1 MMDSHIYGKHPDAE
15 SQSIADDAFRISEH
29 FVGFLILTHG
39 FVIIVRE
46 NAKIL
51 ASLADDVR

>member
-1 MMDSHIYGKHPDAE
+1 MDSHIYGKHPDAE